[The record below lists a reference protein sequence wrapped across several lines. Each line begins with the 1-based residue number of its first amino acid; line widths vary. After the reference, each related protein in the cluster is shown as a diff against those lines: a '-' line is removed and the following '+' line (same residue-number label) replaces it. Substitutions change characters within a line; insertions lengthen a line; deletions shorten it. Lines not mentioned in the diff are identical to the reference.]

1 MIPFCLLK
9 LQRELNQL

>member
-9 LQRELNQL
+9 LQRELYQL